1 MITIFNIKN
10 KNNFKQ
16 VVQLE
21 NIKKEDLDKTWI
33 HLTKPSIEE
42 VEKISLLTNINKN
55 LLLKSLDEEES
66 AHIEKEENTTL
77 ICVDT
82 VYNEIKGSLKYNT
95 IPLSILINESFIV
108 TTSLSEFLFIDEM
121 VLKHSDTL
129 LTNQKITLALS
140 LLYYNAK
147 NYIHNLKRIET
158 KTQVIESELNKT
170 MKNEG
175 LIEMLNLS
183 TSLVYLS
190 TSISSNLV
198 LISKLDKLEQFQ
210 EYESDLELLEDTIIE
225 TKQAKETC
233 SIYREILSAKMDAYA
248 NIINNNVNSVMKLL
262 AIVTIIVT
270 IPTLIASIYGMNV
283 VNIPLANSENGF
295 FIISIVSIVLS
306 ILCAIVLFKYT
317 SNKKK

>member
-1 MITIFNIKN
+1 
-10 KNNFKQ
+10 
-16 VVQLE
+16 
-21 NIKKEDLDKTWI
+21 
-33 HLTKPSIEE
+33 
-42 VEKISLLTNINKN
+42 
-55 LLLKSLDEEES
+55 
-66 AHIEKEENTTL
+66 
-77 ICVDT
+77 
-82 VYNEIKGSLKYNT
+82 
-95 IPLSILINESFIV
+95 
-108 TTSLSEFLFIDEM
+108 M